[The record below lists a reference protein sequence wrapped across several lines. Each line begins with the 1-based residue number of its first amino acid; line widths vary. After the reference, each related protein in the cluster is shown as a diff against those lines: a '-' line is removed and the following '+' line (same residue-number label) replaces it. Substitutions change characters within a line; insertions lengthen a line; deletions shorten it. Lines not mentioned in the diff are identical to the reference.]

1 MNAEDTIAGGALVI
15 AVDGGGTGCR
25 VAIAERSGR
34 VLSTAKGGPANVFSG
49 YDAALTNISETV
61 NAACVAGGIPAD
73 ALRQADAVLGLAGA
87 NVGDAAMRL
96 PKRLPFR
103 NSLVLW
109 DAETAI
115 RGGLGGEDGA
125 AAILGTGSVFG
136 AVHGGVARLMGGWGF
151 VLGDQA
157 SGAWLG
163 RRLLERVLLA
173 HDGLLDASPLSEAIL
188 ARFGNAPEEIV
199 QFATSAGPQ
208 AFAGFAPQVFEHAAQ
223 DDAIALDLVR
233 GGVRFVTASL
243 KKLMPDGATR
253 ICLIGGLGEQY
264 APYLPDEVKAMLA
277 APSGNSLD
285 GALSIALERFGAA

>member
-1 MNAEDTIAGGALVI
+1 MTADDTIGTGDLVV

-34 VLSTAKGGPANVFSG
+34 ILSTANGGPANVFSG
-49 YDAALTNISETV
+49 FDAAVTNIVETV
-61 NAACVAGGIPAD
+61 NAACVAGGISVEQ
-73 ALRQADAVLGLAGA
+73 LRQADAVLGLAGA
-87 NVGDAAMRL
+87 NVGDAALRL

-103 NSLVLW
+103 ESLVLW

-136 AVHGGVARLMGGWGF
+136 AVHGGTARLMGGWGF

-173 HDGLLDASPLSEAIL
+173 HDGLLEASPLCDVIL
-188 ARFGNAPEEIV
+188 SRFGNAPEEVV

-208 AFAGFAPQVFEHAAQ
+208 AFAGFAPQVLEHAAQ

-233 GGVRFVTASL
+233 GGARFVTASL
-243 KKLMPDGATR
+243 KKLLPEGASR
-253 ICLIGGLGEQY
+253 ICLIGGLGAQY
-264 APYLPDEVKAMLA
+264 APYLPNEITVMLA
-277 APSGNSLD
+277 APKGNALD
-285 GALSIALERFGAA
+285 GALAIALERYGAA